1 MVANLD
7 LRNIVNMAMMRPST
21 NDSMILDAVW
31 GATQSVVPSSP
42 QHVTL
47 NLRCGSQ
54 RLSGQFYLVPE
65 THTARM
71 LMIAPRLDP
80 DQDDQAWLA
89 MIDLMTRHAGQ
100 QHAHALSAE
109 VEEDHPLCDT
119 LRHAGFAIYS
129 RQRLW
134 VRSTPD
140 VNLAPVHPQW
150 RVATESD
157 HWDILRL
164 YGLVIP
170 RMLEAIVAPHT
181 LDGWV
186 LREGEQLLAYM
197 AISAGDKGVYVRP
210 FIHADAQPR
219 TRAILA
225 DALYWAQTTYH
236 GTITLNIPRYMLWLE
251 RDADSL
257 GFEPLPQQAL
267 LVKHLTVRPAP
278 LAPHKLLTRTAQ
290 HWARASSHP
299 SPVLNIGESCHTP
312 LR

>member
-71 LMIAPRLDP
+71 LMLAPRLDP

-257 GFEPLPQQAL
+257 GLEPLPQQAL
-267 LVKHLTVRPAP
+267 LVKHLTVRSAP

>member
-71 LMIAPRLDP
+71 LMLAPRLDP

-140 VNLAPVHPQW
+140 MNLAPVHPQW

-257 GFEPLPQQAL
+257 GLEPLPQQAL
-267 LVKHLTVRPAP
+267 LVKHLTVRSAP